1 MLYRRAKPKFVR
13 VEPRSVKA
21 KLLSPDKRQLIK
33 PLMTEAEIIYIE
45 SSEDSD
51 TDPVKLE
58 LTR

>member
-33 PLMTEAEIIYIE
+33 PLKTEAEIIYIE

-51 TDPVKLE
+51 TDPVK
-58 LTR
+58 